1 MENDRPELNDSA
13 YSGPLTAAELADYNA
28 QRTGHWVIGA
38 HGALRQPMAA
48 EACTDFGAASA
59 NRRKWPMLIAIPAY
73 CALVVAFFVMGWV
86 IFAWPSGDT
95 AKTLALLIVAPIAL
109 VIAVALLAR
118 WLH

>member
-1 MENDRPELNDSA
+1 MPELNDSA
-13 YSGPLTAAELADYNA
+13 YSGPLTAAELADFNA
-28 QRTGHWVIGA
+28 QRTGQWIIGA

-48 EACTDFGAASA
+48 EAATDVDETASPRR
-59 NRRKWPMLIAIPAY
+59 RRKWPLLIAIPAY
-73 CALVVAFFVMGWV
+73 CTLVAAFFVMGWV